1 MIDLHAARRR
11 CAAIAMP
18 WAVAACA
25 LAPSMAYAWDADYFR
40 YMADSHMHKMMLDRI
55 ARTDA
60 MSRQLKRG
68 EGRGG
73 AAPAGAQLALTT
85 VDPAPAASFP
95 ARLASQ
101 YPQAS
106 RAEAERVFRELLQ
119 RYGQLEQRFGLEKGD
134 VAGSV
139 AAFIAGNY
147 MAYRNSGFPDEN
159 FLPLVNQMRVVLGNN
174 PEFQQASA
182 QARQEMYEQMALV
195 GMLMATGQMALARQP
210 NPQALANMQSAAK
223 GYLEQFLKT
232 DADRVQL
239 TAQGLSIR

>member
-1 MIDLHAARRR
+1 MIDLQAARRR
-11 CAAIAMP
+11 CAAAMLC
-18 WAVAACA
+18 AAAACG
-25 LAPSMAYAWDADYFR
+25 LVPSVAFGWDADYFR

-73 AAPAGAQLALTT
+73 SAPAGAQLAPTT

-101 YPQAS
+101 YPEAS

-147 MAYRNSGFPDEN
+147 MAYHNSGFPDEN

-174 PEFQQASA
+174 AEFQQAGP
-182 QARQEMYEQMALV
+182 QARQETYEQMALV

-210 NPQALANMQSAAK
+210 DPRALANMRSAAK

-232 DADRVQL
+232 DADRVRL